1 MTEKSPMTRLPPIRR
16 RAALVGA
23 SGAIL
28 ALSLA
33 PKPAS
38 ASLQPATEA
47 AIKKAIGER
56 AMTEGRVTL
65 RLPPIAENGNTVP
78 LTVSVESPMTAA
90 DHVKAVHVFADG
102 NPTPDV
108 ATFHFTP
115 ALGRAEA
122 STRIRLGRTQ
132 DVIAVAEMSNGAVF
146 VGRQEVKVTIG
157 GCGG

>member
-1 MTEKSPMTRLPPIRR
+1 MTTIPRFGR
-16 RAALVGA
+16 RAALAGA
-23 SGAIL
+23 SGAL
-28 ALSLA
+28 LTLSLV

-38 ASLQPATEA
+38 AALQPATEA
-47 AIKKAIGER
+47 AVKKVTGDR
-56 AMTEGRVTL
+56 AMTEGRITL

-78 LTVSVESPMTAA
+78 LTVSVESPMTAG
-90 DHVKAVHVFADG
+90 DYVKTVHVFADG

-108 ATFHFTP
+108 ASFHFTP
-115 ALGRAEA
+115 ALGKAEA

-132 DVIAVAEMSNGAVF
+132 DVIAVAETSSGALF